1 MAEPTLTAEADLPN
15 DMAALKAL
23 LDGGDTVELDAD
35 TAAELSKE
43 IATQTRVDPVNG
55 AEKPTLSAPVA
66 DKPPDALD
74 EEREELDAQREVDAA
89 KAAEDAAAAKA
100 ETDAAAAKQA
110 AQEKVAA
117 DAKAA
122 EDAAAALKGEQ
133 APKGVLAK
141 DGETII
147 PFDVLAAERTS
158 NKALREEN
166 ERLKAAQEK
175 PPAWVE
181 ALSRRTEPP
190 PTPEPKPDRAAQ
202 IAQVNTQ
209 IATLEKEYDD
219 PAITAPLKAML
230 GMLEGDDGGAAQQAK
245 IDRLE
250 AQVQGLLDG
259 FDTAAESQTGNN
271 IDTNPELSQWRA
283 DALAAQ
289 AGDDEKS
296 ALAWDRAVEYDDF
309 LRTREEWRER
319 PEAERFAHVVKVVQ
333 ASDAAPPG
341 TPKPTSQET
350 VDKGDGT
357 PAPAKKRDEPKPNI
371 PGTLSDA
378 TAAGHQEDKSQTET
392 LMDMDELKIAEL
404 MTSGKMSSAQL
415 DTVLRGLS

>member
-110 AQEKVAA
+110 AA

-166 ERLKAAQEK
+166 ERLKAAQEQ

-181 ALSRRTEPP
+181 ALSRRTEAPAKLD
-190 PTPEPKPDRAAQ
+190 PEPKPDRAAQ

-250 AQVQGLLDG
+250 TQVQGLLDG
-259 FDTAAESQTGNN
+259 FDTAAERQTGDN
-271 IDTNPELSQWRA
+271 IDTNPALSQWRA

-296 ALAWDRAVEYDDF
+296 ALAWNRAVEYDDF

-319 PEAERFAHVVKVVQ
+319 PEAERFAHVVKVVA

-341 TPKPTSQET
+341 TPTPTSQATE
-350 VDKGDGT
+350 DKGDEPSAAGKT
-357 PAPAKKRDEPKPNI
+357 RDEPTPTI
-371 PGTLSDA
+371 PGSLSDVV
-378 TAAGHQEDKSQTET
+378 AAGHQEDKSQTET